1 MKRTVTMMVCDVCD
15 AAQEKTPKTPG
26 LLIREAKLVNEDGE
40 PATYRDVFLC
50 SACCGRRSL
59 TATLLAI
66 GKKGKGSA
74 KVCWR
79 TRALTEVLRGAAA
92 DGGACH
98 SFPNFSPGGAETRAE
113 THACTLWKV

>member
-74 KVCWR
+74 KKKSEPKVS
-79 TRALTEVLRGAAA
+79 EN
-92 DGGACH
+92 
-98 SFPNFSPGGAETRAE
+98 PKETVAPE
-113 THACTLWKV
+113 